1 MCGNFVFLQRE
12 VFMADMLIIGQGP
25 AGVSA
30 SLYALRAGL
39 DVILVGKGAG
49 ALEKAHMIEN
59 YYGLEKPLTGAEL
72 YEVGKKQAERLGANL
87 VEDEVTDLFFDGK
100 EFVATGLKGEYR
112 GRACIMATGSA
123 RKKTPLPGMAEMEGH
138 GVSYCAVCDAF
149 FYRGK
154 DVAVLGSGEYA
165 LHECNE
171 LLNVVGS
178 VTLLTNGAEPTT
190 EFTDKVRIDK
200 RKLAGLVG
208 EGTFGG
214 VKFGDGEE
222 LKLDGL
228 FVALGSASA
237 MDLARKAG
245 AAFDGGSV
253 VLDKDYMTTVPGLFA
268 AGDCTGGTLQVAVAV
283 GEGAIAGLAAI
294 KYLRE
299 NR

>member
-1 MCGNFVFLQRE
+1 MSDV
-12 VFMADMLIIGQGP
+12 LIIGLGP

-39 DVILVGKGAG
+39 DVILVGKGVG

-72 YEVGKKQAERLGANL
+72 FEVGKKQAERLGAKFA
-87 VEDEVTDLFFDGK
+87 EDEVTDLFFDGK

-154 DVAVLGSGEYA
+154 DVAVLGAGEYA

-178 VTLLTNGAEPTT
+178 VTLLTNGAEPTAM
-190 EFTDKVRIDK
+190 FPDKVTIEK
-200 RKLAGLVG
+200 RPLKTLLG
-208 EGTFGG
+208 EGSFAG
-214 VKFGDGEE
+214 VALEDGTE

-237 MDLARKAG
+237 MDLCRKAG
-245 AAFDGGSV
+245 AAFDGGSA
-253 VLDKDYMTTVPGLFA
+253 VLDKSFMTTVPGLFA

-299 NR
+299 NKA

>member
-1 MCGNFVFLQRE
+1 
-12 VFMADMLIIGQGP
+12 MADMLIIGQGP

-59 YYGLEKPLTGAEL
+59 YYGLEKPLSGSEL
-72 YEVGKKQAERLGANL
+72 FEVGKKQAERLGANL
-87 VEDEVTDLFFDGK
+87 VDDEVTDLFFDGNV
-100 EFVATGLKGEYR
+100 FVATGLKGEYR
-112 GRACIMATGSA
+112 SRACIMATGSA
-123 RKKTPLPGMAEMEGH
+123 RKKTPLPKMAELEGH
-138 GVSYCAVCDAF
+138 GVSYCAICDAF

-154 DVAVLGSGEYA
+154 DVAVLGAGEYA
-165 LHECNE
+165 LHECKE
-171 LLNVVGS
+171 LLNVAGS
-178 VTLLTNGAEPTT
+178 VTLLTNGAEVTADFPETV
-190 EFTDKVRIDK
+190 KIDK
-200 RKLAGLVG
+200 RPLKTLLGEGQLAGAVFMD
-208 EGTFGG
+208 ES
-214 VKFGDGEE
+214 EI
-222 LKLDGL
+222 KLDGL

-253 VLDKDYMTTVPGLFA
+253 VLDKSFMTTVPGLFA

-299 NR
+299 NKA

>member
-1 MCGNFVFLQRE
+1 
-12 VFMADMLIIGQGP
+12 MADMLIIGYGP

-30 SLYALRAGL
+30 ALYALRGGL
-39 DVILVGKGAG
+39 DVVMVGKDSG

-59 YYGLEKPLTGAEL
+59 YYGLEKPLSGADL
-72 YEVGKKQAERLGANL
+72 FAVGKRQAEALGAKI
-87 VEDEVTDLFFDGK
+87 VDDEVTDLFFDGK

-123 RKKTPLPGMAEMEGH
+123 RKKQPLPRMAELEGH
-138 GVSYCAVCDAF
+138 GVSYCAICDAF

-154 DVAVLGSGEYA
+154 DVAVLGAGEYA

-171 LLNVVGS
+171 LVNVVGS
-178 VTLLTNGAEPTT
+178 VTLLTNGAEPTAAFP
-190 EFTDKVRIDK
+190 ENVKSDK
-200 RKLAGLVG
+200 RPLKALLG
-208 EGTFGG
+208 EGQLTGAVFMDEAE
-214 VKFGDGEE
+214 V
-222 LKLDGL
+222 KLDGL

-245 AAFDGGSV
+245 AAFDGGNV
-253 VLDKDYMTTVPGLFA
+253 VLDKGFMTTVPGLFA

-299 NR
+299 TRT

>member
-1 MCGNFVFLQRE
+1 M
-12 VFMADMLIIGQGP
+12 
-25 AGVSA
+25 
-30 SLYALRAGL
+30 
-39 DVILVGKGAG
+39 VGKNTG

-59 YYGLEKPLTGAEL
+59 YYGLEKPLSGTDLFA
-72 YEVGKKQAERLGANL
+72 VGKRQAEALGAKI
-87 VEDEVTDLFFDGK
+87 VDDEVTDLFFDGK

-123 RKKTPLPGMAEMEGH
+123 RKKQPLPRMAELEGH
-138 GVSYCAVCDAF
+138 GVSYCAICDAF

-171 LLNVVGS
+171 LVNVVGS
-178 VTLLTNGAEPTT
+178 VTLLTNGAEPTAAFP
-190 EFTDKVRIDK
+190 ENVKIDK
-200 RKLAGLVG
+200 RPLKALLG
-208 EGTFGG
+208 EGQLSGAVFMDEAE
-214 VKFGDGEE
+214 V
-222 LKLDGL
+222 KLDGL

-245 AAFDGGSV
+245 AAFDGGNV
-253 VLDKDYMTTVPGLFA
+253 VLDKGFMTTVPGLFA

-299 NR
+299 TRA

>member
-1 MCGNFVFLQRE
+1 MSDV
-12 VFMADMLIIGQGP
+12 IIVGYGP

-30 SLYALRAGL
+30 SLYALRSGL
-39 DVILVGKGAG
+39 DVVLLGKDSG

-59 YYGLEKPLTGAEL
+59 YYGLERPLSGSEL
-72 YEVGKKQAERLGANL
+72 FTVGKAQAERLGAKI
-87 VEDEVTDLFFDGK
+87 VEDEVTDLYFDGK
-100 EFVATGLKGEYR
+100 MFVATGLAGEYR

-123 RKKTPLPGMAEMEGH
+123 RKKQPLPKMAELEGH
-138 GVSYCAVCDAF
+138 GVSYCAICDAF

-154 DVAVLGSGEYA
+154 NVAVLGTGEYA
-165 LHECNE
+165 LHECKE

-178 VTLLTNGAEPTT
+178 VTLLTNGAEVTA
-190 EFTDKVRIDK
+190 EFPETVKVDK
-200 RKLAGLVG
+200 RPLKALLGEGQLAGAVFMD
-208 EGTFGG
+208 ES
-214 VKFGDGEE
+214 EI
-222 LKLDGL
+222 KLDGL

-245 AAFDGGSV
+245 AAFEDGSV
-253 VLDKDYMTTVPGLFA
+253 VLDKNFMTTVPGLFA

-299 NR
+299 TREG

>member
-1 MCGNFVFLQRE
+1 
-12 VFMADMLIIGQGP
+12 MADMLIIGQGP

-39 DVILVGKGAG
+39 DVILVGKGVG

-72 YEVGKKQAERLGANL
+72 FEVGKKQAERLGANFA
-87 VEDEVTDLFFDGK
+87 EDEVTDLFFDGK

-154 DVAVLGSGEYA
+154 DVAVLGAGEYA

-178 VTLLTNGAEPTT
+178 VTLLTNGAEPTA

-268 AGDCTGGTLQVAVAV
+268 SGDCTGGTLQVAVAV